1 MWSDLAYGVQTDNRT
16 ARWSNKARF
25 SLQNLT
31 IWSCLPHL
39 LLYSRRT
46 SRAVWQCGSAQ
57 RDTQVS
63 VSIPSDHVSLW
74 KVGGLLPRLHNFAS
88 KYNLS
93 HYYLLNVIF
102 AMLIISIFTVFT
114 FSQVVSEDHNFE
126 IIFCYNWKLEAQV
139 SKAVKFVFFCSW
151 TCNVCDSF
159 LTIVLNSFVTAAVK

>member
-1 MWSDLAYGVQTDNRT
+1 MEFRQTIGLHGGPTKPGFHFRIWQFGAAFHICCCTHGEPAELA
-16 ARWSNKARF
+16 K
-25 SLQNLT
+25 
-31 IWSCLPHL
+31 
-39 LLYSRRT
+39 
-46 SRAVWQCGSAQ
+46 QCGSDQ

-63 VSIPSDHVSLW
+63 VSIPSGHVSLW
-74 KVGGLLPRLHNFAS
+74 KVGGLLPHLHNFAS

-93 HYYLLNVIF
+93 HYYLLNIIF